1 MRMGSERFQLPAD
14 RGATGE
20 LRVPGRTGDTSVL
33 QVSSAS
39 KILLDLREESL
50 EVMENLVMEN
60 TSNQIFQASPSG
72 LAIPLP
78 AEANN
83 VESIEGGSRL
93 EVSEAKAL
101 FLREAIAPASPDQ
114 VPVQARFGFFMPLGG
129 GKSLTFRQPM
139 PLGIDSPLVMVPES
153 AHLTLSGPGLQALAP
168 RPDDHGG
175 QMLIFQIAGVPR
187 NGVLGFT
194 ISGLPARSGLGQTM
208 AGVLA
213 GALFLA
219 AAFGLRR
226 PKPRPAAAQWT
237 SQRKKLMDELVEVE
251 RARLAADHED
261 ASLDGK
267 RAERMAAIEA
277 LDNKLAGD
285 VGP

>member
-1 MRMGSERFQLPAD
+1 
-14 RGATGE
+14 
-20 LRVPGRTGDTSVL
+20 
-33 QVSSAS
+33 
-39 KILLDLREESL
+39 
-50 EVMENLVMEN
+50 
-60 TSNQIFQASPSG
+60 
-72 LAIPLP
+72 
-78 AEANN
+78 
-83 VESIEGGSRL
+83 
-93 EVSEAKAL
+93 
-101 FLREAIAPASPDQ
+101 
-114 VPVQARFGFFMPLGG
+114 
-129 GKSLTFRQPM
+129 
-139 PLGIDSPLVMVPES
+139 MVPES

>member
-1 MRMGSERFQLPAD
+1 
-14 RGATGE
+14 
-20 LRVPGRTGDTSVL
+20 
-33 QVSSAS
+33 
-39 KILLDLREESL
+39 
-50 EVMENLVMEN
+50 
-60 TSNQIFQASPSG
+60 
-72 LAIPLP
+72 
-78 AEANN
+78 
-83 VESIEGGSRL
+83 
-93 EVSEAKAL
+93 
-101 FLREAIAPASPDQ
+101 
-114 VPVQARFGFFMPLGG
+114 MPLGG

-226 PKPRPAAAQWT
+226 PKPRPAG
-237 SQRKKLMDELVEVE
+237 
-251 RARLAADHED
+251 
-261 ASLDGK
+261 GK
-267 RAERMAAIEA
+267 
-277 LDNKLAGD
+277 
-285 VGP
+285 P